1 MGDLQKRITRFDRPL
16 NFRMTSTVAMAPPS
30 TPPDGYTIQKSMT
43 HHHHEAG
50 HGHPA
55 RAVSPSV
62 LRMSAAARLVAA
74 VAIVGVLWVAV
85 WWVMM

>member
-1 MGDLQKRITRFDRPL
+1 
-16 NFRMTSTVAMAPPS
+16 
-30 TPPDGYTIQKSMT
+30 MT